1 MSKQEKKETREES
14 HKKLLKTKTNVDQES
29 KEPTT
34 SSAVSSSSNLVSL
47 KNQPSTSQASSP
59 MELALEEASL
69 ALKKG
74 EVPVG
79 CVILRDG
86 QVIGRGHNQK
96 ESRKDPSAHAEVL
109 AIQDACRRIGDWRLT
124 GSVMYVTLEPCP
136 MCASLITQSR
146 IREVHVALH
155 EVQSG
160 ALGTVLDLTQD
171 PLNGIHLNVLWEY
184 HPMAEKLLMDFFRSR
199 KSR

>member
-1 MSKQEKKETREES
+1 MNKQQKKETRENS
-14 HKKLLKTKTNVDQES
+14 HKKLLKTVTGVEQES

-34 SSAVSSSSNLVSL
+34 SSEVSSSSDLVSL
-47 KNQPSTSQASSP
+47 KSQPSTSLSSSP

-160 ALGTVLDLTQD
+160 ALGTVLDLTRD
-171 PLNGIHLNVLWEY
+171 PLNGIHLNVFWEY

>member
-1 MSKQEKKETREES
+1 MKKQNKIEKSRSHQLTQQETSEAEV
-14 HKKLLKTKTNVDQES
+14 L
-29 KEPTT
+29 
-34 SSAVSSSSNLVSL
+34 A
-47 KNQPSTSQASSP
+47 P
-59 MELALEEASL
+59 MDLALEEATL
-69 ALKKG
+69 AFKKG

-79 CVILRDG
+79 CVIMRDG
-86 QVIGRGHNQK
+86 EVIGRGHNEK

-109 AIQDACRRIGDWRLT
+109 AIRDACNRIGDWRLT
-124 GSVMYVTLEPCP
+124 GCVMYVTLEPCP

-160 ALGTVLDLTQD
+160 ALGTVLDLSRD

-184 HPMAEKLLMDFFRSR
+184 HPRAEEILMDFFRS
-199 KSR
+199 KKT

>member
-1 MSKQEKKETREES
+1 MNNQQIKETLEKS
-14 HKKLLKTKTNVDQES
+14 HKQLLKPSAGLSQENKKLRTRS
-29 KEPTT
+29 LNALSSDT
-34 SSAVSSSSNLVSL
+34 SSS
-47 KNQPSTSQASSP
+47 KNQTSISKSSSP
-59 MELALEEASL
+59 MELALEQASL
-69 ALKKG
+69 ALEKG

-79 CVILRDG
+79 CVIMRDG

-109 AIQDACRRIGDWRLT
+109 AIRDACRTIGDWRLT

>member
-1 MSKQEKKETREES
+1 MNKQQKKETMEKSQR
-14 HKKLLKTKTNVDQES
+14 KLSKVRDSLSQES
-29 KEPTT
+29 KELHTR
-34 SSAVSSSSNLVSL
+34 SLVALPSDIESL
-47 KNQPSTSQASSP
+47 KNQSSTSQSSSP

-79 CVILRDG
+79 CVIIRDG

-109 AIQDACRRIGDWRLT
+109 AIRDACKRIGDWRLT

-160 ALGTVLDLTQD
+160 ALGTVLDLTHD